1 MAIPVIIYGKSGTG
15 KSRSLAGFEPD
26 GIYLINTIGKP
37 LPFRKQFRYIST
49 TDNVKTMMAGLSKM
63 STKAA
68 VVDDFSYTMI
78 NEFMRRHGS
87 GDQFKLYDNIADMA
101 WSFIQFIQS
110 PAVPA
115 DAVVYLIMHED
126 TADDGTNKLRLIG
139 KLLENKVML
148 EGMVTVVLRATIKGG
163 RHVFQ
168 TQNDG
173 ASIAKSPEGMFDA
186 EEIDNDLAAV
196 DDAIRKYWE
205 LPPRVTAPKADKKKE
220 GGVNNGK

>member
-26 GIYLINTIGKP
+26 GIYLINTIGKT
-37 LPFRKQFRYIST
+37 LPFRKKFAYTSV
-49 TDNVKTMMAGLSKM
+49 TDNVKTMMAGLAKM
-63 STKAA
+63 TTKAA

-101 WSFIQFIQS
+101 WSFVQFIQS
-110 PAVPA
+110 AAVPP
-115 DAVVYLIMHED
+115 DAIVYLIMHED
-126 TADDGTNKLRLIG
+126 VADDGTNKLRLIG

-148 EGMVTVVLRATIKGG
+148 EGMTTICLRATVKGG
-163 RHVFQ
+163 KHIFQ

-173 ASIAKSPEGMFDA
+173 SSIAKSPEGMFDA
-186 EEIDNDLAAV
+186 EEIPNDLAAV
-196 DDAIRKYWE
+196 DDAIRAYWD
-205 LPPRVTAPKADKKKE
+205 LAPRTAPKAKKQEKE
-220 GGVNNGK
+220 APGNGK